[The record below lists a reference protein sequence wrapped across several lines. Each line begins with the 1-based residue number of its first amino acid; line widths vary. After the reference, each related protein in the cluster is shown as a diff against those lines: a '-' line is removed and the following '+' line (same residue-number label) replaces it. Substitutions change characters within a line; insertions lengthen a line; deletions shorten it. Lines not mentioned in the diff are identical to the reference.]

1 MKFGVCGFVKL
12 GQRVVIKTTVNISQK
27 RVGFTRTKKKK
38 PSSYVSQFPTNTC
51 DKFVNYGLFT
61 FYYYKYTKKSLS

>member
-38 PSSYVSQFPTNTC
+38 NPRHTFLNFRQTR

-61 FYYYKYTKKSLS
+61 FYYYKYTKKV

>member
-27 RVGFTRTKKKK
+27 RVGFTRTKKKN
-38 PSSYVSQFPTNTC
+38 PRHTFLNFRQTHVINLSIMDCLHFIIINTQ
-51 DKFVNYGLFT
+51 
-61 FYYYKYTKKSLS
+61 KKV